1 MILAELLKAIQPQQV
16 IGGTDIE
23 IKEVNIDSRK
33 IEQGHLFMAMCGT
46 QTDGHTYIPGA
57 IEKGAVAVLCEDV
70 FRGLDLIGIGPGFRF
85 GTGALRRHAGRLVR
99 TGKQPAETFAPF
111 ALLFQCDPSFL
122 TGHCIVSANYNA
134 ETN

>member
-33 IEQGHLFMAMCGT
+33 IEQGHLFMAMRGT

-70 FRGLDLIGIGPGFRF
+70 PEELNPHVTYIQVTDSEDAVGNWHMLSMAILQ
-85 GTGALRRHAGRLVR
+85 
-99 TGKQPAETFAPF
+99 K
-111 ALLFQCDPSFL
+111 SW
-122 TGHCIVSANYNA
+122 NW
-134 ETN
+134 